1 MIRMKCIHHEAE
13 IWGRRLLGFLGELKK
28 KKQQLLNKVT
38 TFRKRAG
45 VLPFPFALKSRFFTV
60 LTRMLI

>member
-1 MIRMKCIHHEAE
+1 MGEETVRFF
-13 IWGRRLLGFLGELKK
+13 GRVKK
-28 KKQQLLNKVT
+28 KNQQLLNKVT